1 MLWALDVNLG
11 AWDPVVR
18 VLPFFAGLLILG
30 FTFSSLIRTMVIPR
44 DRVSS
49 LYAVIIRSND
59 AVFRLIM
66 RLRRTFASRD
76 RVLAW
81 SGVMGIILALIV
93 WLGSFMV
100 GYGLMIYGVSEGGA
114 IDSLLQ
120 AGSGL
125 FTLGVMGQPTGS
137 VTAVDFL
144 AAMTGPVVIA
154 LLIGFLPTLYSTYL
168 SREDQVLVSS
178 ALTGAPAWG
187 PEMLSRAQLIEGSDN
202 LPNIYQTWIDW
213 TSQVRLTQS
222 LYPALN
228 RFRSPVESR
237 NWLISLVA
245 TMDSAALRLAM
256 NKAQPDVRTVA
267 LLEQGAQTILSL
279 YATEVEIKQAL
290 PFRRWGRRLEVTLSI
305 FGVSAHRGTSTK
317 KFVGPS
323 AGLTEQTVAVA
334 KALSIDNLRGRLA
347 DTKGLFD
354 QYATEL
360 STITREEFDHAID
373 LLRRAGVPMDRDP
386 DEAFEIFRHE
396 RGRYEAATYHLAQ
409 ILYVVRAPWTGDR
422 DPATPVLWPTLAVDQ
437 LPDS

>member
-1 MLWALDVNLG
+1 MVWTLDVDLG
-11 AWDPVVR
+11 ALDPVVR
-18 VLPFFAGLLILG
+18 VLPFILGLLIVG
-30 FTFSSLIRTMVIPR
+30 FTFSSLVRTMVIPR
-44 DRVSS
+44 DRISS
-49 LYAVIIRSND
+49 LYAVIIRSTD
-59 AVFRLIM
+59 VAFRLLM
-66 RLRRTFASRD
+66 RMRRNFTARD

-93 WLGSFMV
+93 WLVSFML
-100 GYGLMIYGVSEGGA
+100 GYGLMIYGVSQGGA

-168 SREDQVLVSS
+168 AREDQVLVSS
-178 ALTGAPAWG
+178 AVTGAPAWG
-187 PEMLSRAQLIEGSDN
+187 PEMLTRAQLIGGEQN
-202 LPNIYQTWIDW
+202 LPDLYQQWVDW
-213 TSQVRLTQS
+213 TSQVRLAQS

-237 NWLISLVA
+237 NWLISLLA

-256 NKAQPDVRTVA
+256 QKANPDVRTVA
-267 LLEQGAQTILSL
+267 VLEQGAQTILSL

-290 PFRRWGRRLEVTLSI
+290 PFRRWRQRLEVTLSI
-305 FGVSAHRGTSTK
+305 FGVSTHRGASTQ
-317 KFVGPS
+317 KFTGPS
-323 AGLTEQTVAVA
+323 AGLSPNTVAVA

-347 DTKGLFD
+347 DTRGLFD
-354 QYATEL
+354 QYATQL
-360 STITREEFDHAID
+360 STITRKEFDHALD
-373 LLRRAGVPMDRDP
+373 LMERAGVQMDRDP

-396 RGRYEAATYHLAQ
+396 RGRYESAAYHLAQ

-422 DPATPVLWPTLAVDQ
+422 EPATPVLWPTLAVDQ
-437 LPDS
+437 LSD

>member
-1 MLWALDVNLG
+1 MVWTLDVDLG
-11 AWDPVVR
+11 ALDPVVR
-18 VLPFFAGLLILG
+18 VLPFILGLLIVG
-30 FTFSSLIRTMVIPR
+30 FTFSSLVRTMVIPR
-44 DRVSS
+44 DRISS
-49 LYAVIIRSND
+49 LYAVIIRSTD
-59 AVFRLIM
+59 VAFRLLM
-66 RLRRTFASRD
+66 RMRRNFTARD

-93 WLGSFMV
+93 WLVSFML
-100 GYGLMIYGVSEGGA
+100 GYGLMIYGVSQGGA

-168 SREDQVLVSS
+168 AREDQVLVSS
-178 ALTGAPAWG
+178 AVTGAPAWG
-187 PEMLSRAQLIEGSDN
+187 PEMLSRAQLIGGEQN
-202 LPNIYQTWIDW
+202 LPDLYQQWVDW
-213 TSQVRLTQS
+213 TSQVRLAQS

-237 NWLISLVA
+237 NWLISLLA

-256 NKAQPDVRTVA
+256 QKANPDVRTVA
-267 LLEQGAQTILSL
+267 VLEQGAQTILSL

-290 PFRRWGRRLEVTLSI
+290 PFRRWRQRLEVTLSI
-305 FGVSAHRGTSTK
+305 FGVSTHRGASTQ
-317 KFVGPS
+317 KFTGPS
-323 AGLTEQTVAVA
+323 AGLSPNTVAVA

-347 DTKGLFD
+347 DTRGLFD
-354 QYATEL
+354 QYATQL
-360 STITREEFDHAID
+360 STITRKEFDHALD
-373 LLRRAGVPMDRDP
+373 LMKRAGVQMDRDP

-396 RGRYEAATYHLAQ
+396 RGRYESAAYHLAQ

-422 DPATPVLWPTLAVDQ
+422 EPATPVLWPTLAVDQ
-437 LPDS
+437 LSD

>member
-1 MLWALDVNLG
+1 MVWTLDVDLG
-11 AWDPVVR
+11 ALDPVVR
-18 VLPFFAGLLILG
+18 VLPFILGLLIVG
-30 FTFSSLIRTMVIPR
+30 FTFSSLVRTMVIPR
-44 DRVSS
+44 DRISS
-49 LYAVIIRSND
+49 LYAVIIRSTD
-59 AVFRLIM
+59 VAFRLLM
-66 RLRRTFASRD
+66 RMRRNFTARD

-93 WLGSFMV
+93 WLVSFML
-100 GYGLMIYGVSEGGA
+100 GYGLMIYGVSQGGA

-168 SREDQVLVSS
+168 AREDQVLVSS
-178 ALTGAPAWG
+178 AVTGAPAWG
-187 PEMLSRAQLIEGSDN
+187 PEMLSRAQLIGGEQN
-202 LPNIYQTWIDW
+202 LPDLYQQWVDW
-213 TSQVRLTQS
+213 TSQVRLAQS

-237 NWLISLVA
+237 NWLISLLA

-256 NKAQPDVRTVA
+256 QKANPDVRTVA
-267 LLEQGAQTILSL
+267 VLEQGAQTILSL

-290 PFRRWGRRLEVTLSI
+290 PFRRWRQRLEVTLSI
-305 FGVSAHRGTSTK
+305 FGVSTHRGASTQ
-317 KFVGPS
+317 KFTGPS
-323 AGLTEQTVAVA
+323 AGLSPNTVAVA

-347 DTKGLFD
+347 DTRGLFD
-354 QYATEL
+354 QYATQL
-360 STITREEFDHAID
+360 STITRKEFDHALD
-373 LLRRAGVPMDRDP
+373 LMKRAGVQMDRDP

-396 RGRYEAATYHLAQ
+396 RGRYESAAYHLAQ

-437 LPDS
+437 LSD

>member
-1 MLWALDVNLG
+1 MVWTLDVDFG
-11 AWDPVVR
+11 AMDPVVR
-18 VLPFFAGLLILG
+18 VLPFILGLLILG
-30 FTFSSLIRTMVIPR
+30 FTFSSVIRTMVIPR

-59 AVFRLIM
+59 NVFRLLM
-66 RLRRTFASRD
+66 RMRRTFTSRD
-76 RVLAW
+76 RALAW
-81 SGVMGIILALIV
+81 SGVMGIILALVV
-93 WLGSFMV
+93 WLASFLV
-100 GYGLMIYGVSEGGA
+100 GYGLMIYGVSQGG
-114 IDSLLQ
+114 IGQSLLQ

-137 VTAVDFL
+137 VTVVDFL

-168 SREDQVLVSS
+168 AREDQVLVSS

-187 PEMLSRAQLIEGSDN
+187 PEMLSRAQLIQGEDK
-202 LPNIYQTWIDW
+202 LPTIYQQWIEW

-245 TMDSAALRLAM
+245 TMDSAALRLAIH
-256 NKAQPDVRTVA
+256 KATPDVRTVA

-290 PFRRWGRRLEVTLSI
+290 PFRRWGRRLEVTLAI
-305 FGVSAHRGTSTK
+305 FGLSAHRGTSTE
-317 KFVGPS
+317 KFTGPS
-323 AGLTEQTVAVA
+323 AGLTAQTVAVA
-334 KALSIDNLRGRLA
+334 KALSIDSLRGRLA
-347 DTKGLFD
+347 DTQGVFD
-354 QYATEL
+354 QYATQL

-373 LLRRAGVPMDRDP
+373 LMKRAGVQVDRDL
-386 DEAFEIFRHE
+386 DEAFDIFRHE
-396 RGRYEAATYHLAQ
+396 RGRYESAAYHLAQ
-409 ILYVVRAPWTGDR
+409 ILYVVRAPWTGER
-422 DPATPVLWPTLAVDQ
+422 NPATPVLWPTLAVDQ
-437 LPDS
+437 LSD